1 MSKFTPPE
9 YHSTGFQCPYYDFY
23 ADQEW
28 QTACCDDDDVYPI
41 RVKKIQVEVSLCSHC
56 ENATL
61 WLAEKIIYPPTRMS
75 PPANSDL
82 PDSVQEVYT
91 EAADIA
97 SQSPRAAC
105 ALLRLAIE
113 KLLKHIGEKGNINEM
128 IKNLVESGLDKR
140 VQKALDI
147 VRVTGNN
154 AVHPGEIDFDDSTS
168 VSSLFELINFI
179 ADELITRPKEID
191 EIFDRLP
198 ESAREGIKRR
208 DGKTE

>member
-1 MSKFTPPE
+1 MPLLSGYDEMS
-9 YHSTGFQCPYYDFY
+9 
-23 ADQEW
+23 
-28 QTACCDDDDVYPI
+28 
-41 RVKKIQVEVSLCSHC
+41 
-56 ENATL
+56 
-61 WLAEKIIYPPTRMS
+61 
-75 PPANSDL
+75 
-82 PDSVQEVYT
+82 T
-91 EAADIA
+91 EP

-140 VQKALDI
+140 AQKALDI

-154 AVHPGEIDFDDSTS
+154 AVHPGEIDFDDSNS